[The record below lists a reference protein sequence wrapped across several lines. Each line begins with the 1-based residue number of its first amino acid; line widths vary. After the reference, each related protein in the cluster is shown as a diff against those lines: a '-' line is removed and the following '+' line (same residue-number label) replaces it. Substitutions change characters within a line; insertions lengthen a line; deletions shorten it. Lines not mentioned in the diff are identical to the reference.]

1 MWIRSQDKEILG
13 SFKVFYI
20 DENMSDEIVIIG
32 CDGHVHVND
41 KVMSLFE
48 LGTYKSK
55 ERAIE
60 VLDEIEAFI
69 ENNYISIDEMP
80 SHNNSPYPNYCPIH
94 FTTMTRKKV
103 FKMPE
108 EE

>member
-1 MWIRSQDKEILG
+1 MWIRTQDKEILG

-60 VLDEIEAFI
+60 VLDEIQACIERYEADKASGRLFTGFVT
-69 ENNYISIDEMP
+69 YEMP
-80 SHNNSPYPNYCPIH
+80 E
-94 FTTMTRKKV
+94 K
-103 FKMPE
+103 
-108 EE
+108 

>member
-1 MWIRSQDKEILG
+1 MWIRSQDKKILMKVDNINLG
-13 SFKVFYI
+13 PNRLFTFVGGVTTSFT
-20 DENMSDEIVIIG
+20 
-32 CDGHVHVND
+32 
-41 KVMSLFE
+41 

-55 ERAIE
+55 ERALE

-69 ENNYISIDEMP
+69 ENNYISIDDMP